1 MSTPQTVLTSLPVW
15 GMDFLG
21 KKKKH
26 TGSQQTKPNAI
37 YIHG

>member
-1 MSTPQTVLTSLPVW
+1 MSTPQTVLMSLPVW
-15 GMDFLG
+15 GLDFLG

-26 TGSQQTKPNAI
+26 MGSQQAKTNAI